1 MAKDKR
7 RWQTLC
13 VGLFHIILALAL
25 GCWLYWITGA
35 RLELH
40 GKEGDPW
47 QKFSVLYLDTLLLA
61 MTFGFAALLCYFG
74 FRAGRGYVGVLW
86 LVLLFLAMA
95 DAIILLIAGDLW
107 LGGAKL
113 LIYGYLLRW
122 AIIGFREDRR
132 KRSLR

>member
-1 MAKDKR
+1 M
-7 RWQTLC
+7 
-13 VGLFHIILALAL
+13 LAVLDNR
-25 GCWLYWITGA
+25 GTA
-35 RLELH
+35 RASC
-40 GKEGDPW
+40 KERDPW

-61 MTFGFAALLCYFG
+61 MAFGFAALLCYFG